1 LRAEIKFFLV
11 FPALSTRAQY
21 IVDVEECGMGIGRGA
36 LQLERSLKQL
46 TSSLFPDSL
55 YLI

>member
-1 LRAEIKFFLV
+1 V